1 MDCSTPGFPA
11 LHCLLE
17 FAHTHVHWVS
27 DAIWPS
33 HPLLPSSPLAFNHS
47 QHHGLFQWVSSS
59 CQVAKALDLQLQHQ
73 SFQWI
78 FRVDFLQDWLVGSC
92 CPKDSQESS
101 PAPQYERTI
110 LQHFV
115 YFMVQLSHPYLTT
128 GNTMVLTIW
137 TFDYMDYMP
146 TFVGKVMF
154 LVSNVLPS
162 FVITFLP
169 RSKCIL
175 ISWVQSP

>member
-11 LHCLLE
+11 LQWLLE
-17 FAHTHVHWVS
+17 FAHTHVHWVG

-47 QHHGLFQWVSSS
+47 QHQGLFQWVSSS

-78 FRVDFLQDWLVGSC
+78 FRVDFLQDWLVGFC

-101 PAPQYERTI
+101 PAPQFERTI
-110 LQHFV
+110 LRHFV
-115 YFMVQLSHPYLTT
+115 FFMVQLSHPPWLLETPWFWLYGLLLAKWCFWFW
-128 GNTMVLTIW
+128 MCCLVL
-137 TFDYMDYMP
+137 
-146 TFVGKVMF
+146 
-154 LVSNVLPS
+154 S
-162 FVITFLP
+162 
-169 RSKCIL
+169 
-175 ISWVQSP
+175 